1 MNKGK
6 NKERENGKT
15 RETKERGNGNRGYV
29 NGINDNRVK
38 LKKGVDRQKKENM
51 RRDRRIDIER

>member
-15 RETKERGNGNRGYV
+15 RETKERGNGNGGYV